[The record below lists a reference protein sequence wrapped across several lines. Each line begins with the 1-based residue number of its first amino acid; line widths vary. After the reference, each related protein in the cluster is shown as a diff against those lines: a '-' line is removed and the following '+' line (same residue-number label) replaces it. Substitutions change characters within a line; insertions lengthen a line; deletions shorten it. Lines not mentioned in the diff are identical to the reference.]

1 MNVAFVA
8 NYAADRARAF
18 ANDVWTASSC
28 ERCVFDGNACGGKGG
43 GVYLDYS
50 SSPAFTDAR
59 FERNYASDSGGALA
73 VDGSSAPALTRVAI
87 VNNTARDA
95 GGGLYVGTYGVSH
108 GSVPNMPTLT
118 SCTIAGNTAV
128 GRRMS
133 SSGRTTAPTS
143 QRDRGRVVQW
153 ANDRAR
159 TAVLLPVCARGFIAL
174 PRVRRSRA
182 RSAVRTSALG
192 HHDQEQR
199 VDYLLND
206 KNAEGREARCGPNT
220 AAEDLVHE
228 PDFEH
233 VRCPYR
239 LRGAGDDIRGRLACR
254 RADQREC

>member
-1 MNVAFVA
+1 MRNAVFHSNMAIKGGAAYNIADERDPAATAPRFVNVAFVA
-8 NYAADRARAF
+8 NYAADRGGAF

-118 SCTIAGNTAV
+118 SCTIAGNTALWDGEDNV
-128 GRRMS
+128 FI
-133 SSGRTTAPTS
+133 
-143 QRDRGRVVQW
+143 W
-153 ANDRAR
+153 ANDRPHLVNTSIEGEWFRDAYMSAR
-159 TAVLLPVCARGFIAL
+159 
-174 PRVRRSRA
+174 
-182 RSAVRTSALG
+182 
-192 HHDQEQR
+192 
-199 VDYLLND
+199 
-206 KNAEGREARCGPNT
+206 
-220 AAEDLVHE
+220 
-228 PDFEH
+228 
-233 VRCPYR
+233 
-239 LRGAGDDIRGRLACR
+239 
-254 RADQREC
+254 